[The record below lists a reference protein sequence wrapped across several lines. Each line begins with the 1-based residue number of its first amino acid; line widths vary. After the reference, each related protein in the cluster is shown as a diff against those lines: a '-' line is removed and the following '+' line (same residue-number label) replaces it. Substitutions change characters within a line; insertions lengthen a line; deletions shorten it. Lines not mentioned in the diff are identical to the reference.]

1 VRPGNLK
8 AIGTMLTSVGFF
20 ALLDAGL
27 KHLAAAYPPIEV
39 MFLRAAASL
48 PFVAASVAWS
58 GAWRELR
65 MHQPLLYLLRGALG
79 MLVLW
84 SFIYAVSVQSLSYT
98 YAIYMSAPLM
108 VAALARPMLGE
119 RVSARRWAAI
129 VVGLVGVVIAL
140 RPSGGVVALGGVAAA
155 LSAACYAFNVMM
167 MRLIG
172 RTDSNYA
179 VVFWHLVIV
188 MLAAGALAWP
198 GWRPVAAQHW
208 PWIVYCGLTGA
219 LGQYLFTAAF
229 RLAPAS
235 TIAPFEYTAMLWG
248 IALDWLVFS
257 TVPSVRVI
265 VGGGVVIAG
274 GLYIIL
280 DERRVA
286 HVRVAGAPGG

>member
-1 VRPGNLK
+1 VR
-8 AIGTMLTSVGFF
+8 IVWT
-20 ALLDAGL
+20 
-27 KHLAAAYPPIEV
+27 
-39 MFLRAAASL
+39 
-48 PFVAASVAWS
+48 
-58 GAWRELR
+58 EL
-65 MHQPLLYLLRGALG
+65 
-79 MLVLW
+79 
-84 SFIYAVSVQSLSYT
+84 
-98 YAIYMSAPLM
+98 
-108 VAALARPMLGE
+108 
-119 RVSARRWAAI
+119 
-129 VVGLVGVVIAL
+129 
-140 RPSGGVVALGGVAAA
+140 
-155 LSAACYAFNVMM
+155 
-167 MRLIG
+167 
-172 RTDSNYA
+172 
-179 VVFWHLVIV
+179 IV

-198 GWRPVAAQHW
+198 GWRPVAEQHW

-265 VGGGVVIAG
+265 VGGGIVIAG